1 MKDLPILIE
10 KKQHKNKYNMNK
22 YFENVRVDLKDKK
35 IHVPKKQKFHE
46 VYEVQEKTWES
57 HYITKTIFWSFYSL
71 SIILIFISLFLHNS
85 EFAKILNPLTAS
97 SCVVT
102 LIITLIIRKYRT
114 WFYTSLWVINSTIW
128 ILFTINIFIV

>member
-10 KKQHKNKYNMNK
+10 KKQRKNKYNMNE

-35 IHVPKKQKFHE
+35 IHVPKKQKFH
-46 VYEVQEKTWES
+46 EVQEKTWES

-85 EFAKILNPLTAS
+85 EFGKILNPLTAS
-97 SCVVT
+97 GCLVT
-102 LIITLIIRKYRT
+102 LILTLTIRNYRT
-114 WFYTSLWVINSTIW
+114 WFYTSLWVINSIIW
-128 ILFTINIFIV
+128 ILFTINNFIV